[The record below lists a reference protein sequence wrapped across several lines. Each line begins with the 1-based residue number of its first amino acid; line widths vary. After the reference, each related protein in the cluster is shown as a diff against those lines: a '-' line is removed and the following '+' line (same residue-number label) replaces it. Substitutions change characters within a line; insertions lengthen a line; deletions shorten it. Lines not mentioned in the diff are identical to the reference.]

1 MDKKLYILA
10 SIMTAS
16 FIIMILLIASPYSE
30 LHYLPETVLM
40 FSAGCFC
47 AQLCED
53 EDTLGLGM
61 VLPVVILFALGGL
74 FILICLF
81 LMIVYYLGLY
91 TGLYLGGGCLNE

>member
-10 SIMTAS
+10 SVMTTS

-74 FILICLF
+74 LIPVCLLLVAFYYSGLF
-81 LMIVYYLGLY
+81 LAI
-91 TGLYLGGGCLNE
+91 GGETHE